1 MAGIFYVSSLHE
13 APLPEGMSDTS
24 AHWLGYAG
32 FAIVVVRA
40 VAGGLRRRIGTRI
53 ATVALAIATGYAATD
68 EFHQMFVPGRSA
80 EVRDLGADAIGA
92 VIGTMACWAWGIISS
107 RGHNLTPRRRRAP

>member
-1 MAGIFYVSSLHE
+1 MATIFYISSLHE
-13 APLPEGMSDTS
+13 APLPEGMSDKS

-40 VAGGLRRRIGTRI
+40 VAGGLPRRIGGRV
-53 ATVALAIATGYAATD
+53 ATLAFAIAAGYAVTD

-80 EVRDLGADAIGA
+80 DVYDLAADAIGA
-92 VIGTMACWAWGIISS
+92 VIGTTACWAWGILSF
-107 RGHNLTPRRRRAP
+107 RGPARGPTRDEL